1 MTIPTDDIPP
11 CHICGA
17 DRNERVWTDTNA
29 GQGTFGFNQ
38 YSPLKVRSDAH
49 RVAGSLVKALV
60 CKRCGNVQLFIDPQ
74 DFS

>member
-11 CHICGA
+11 CPICGA
-17 DRNERVWTDTNA
+17 DRNESVWTDTNA
-29 GQGTFGFNQ
+29 GQGSLGFNPR
-38 YSPLKVRSDAH
+38 SPLKVRSDAH
-49 RVAGSLVKALV
+49 RLAGSPVQALV